1 MNRLWYVAKA
11 VFTGLCISQILA
23 TWQVYLSNKHLF
35 HTVMAIEQAGYLTIP
50 NALVTPTL
58 RTFGHA
64 FFGGCFFT
72 LSIGAGLSISSVFFA
87 WAWDRILGR
96 NRLWLFSIVFVWLT
110 PVVAMNGQGLLPMVT
125 AYFLVVPFVVF
136 IATLRWI
143 PPETTDKRWRNRII
157 PFVPIALLTLIWT
170 AYADRFLFLDIR
182 DFLLLSN
189 PVGQKVDRFYYRYTL
204 YPAQVFKTLQ
214 QKTLKTCRLPNLDDN
229 AQAKGLQNTFIKND
243 YLPVE
248 TDGPVDL
255 EAVVSNNRL
264 ELKHAGKTVIQTDLR
279 TFFSRSQQV
288 LNDFSTKT
296 DRYGPFRQ
304 ATIVFLVIGF
314 PVLLYITV
322 FALIL
327 FVTGYLVS
335 PSRSFLVTA
344 GICFVIGLG
353 LLAPLVLGRSK
364 TTPTDQVPGA
374 LNASSWKQRVSAL
387 RTLVDNKQ
395 EIGRFDVYR
404 QMLTSPHLSERYW
417 VAKALGVSR
426 QPETFPVLVT
436 LLDDSHPNVV
446 SMAFHALRQRG
457 NRQIVGEILKRIK
470 TSDHWYNQWYAY
482 RTLRGLGWSQ
492 LEGNS

>member
-1 MNRLWYVAKA
+1 VAKA
-11 VFTGLCISQILA
+11 VFTGLCITQILA
-23 TWQVYLSNKHLF
+23 TWQVYLSNNNLF
-35 HTVMAIEQAGYLTIP
+35 HTVRAIEQAGYLTIP
-50 NALVTPTL
+50 NALVAPTL
-58 RTFGHA
+58 RTFAHA

-72 LSIGAGLSISSVFFA
+72 LSIGAGLSIFSVLLA
-87 WAWDRILGR
+87 WVWDRILGR
-96 NRLWLFSIVFVWLT
+96 NRLWLLSIVFLWLT
-110 PVVAMNGQGLLPMVT
+110 PMVAMNSQGFSPMVT

-136 IATLRWI
+136 MATLRWI
-143 PPETTDKRWRNRII
+143 PSETTDIRWRNRLI

-170 AYADRFLFLDIR
+170 AYADQFLFLDIR

-214 QKTLKTCRLPNLDDN
+214 QKTLKTCRLPNLDDK
-229 AQAKGLQNTFIKND
+229 AQAKGLENTFIKND
-243 YLPVE
+243 YLPVA

-255 EAVVSNNRL
+255 EAVVSKNRL
-264 ELKHAGKTVIQTDLR
+264 ELRHAGGTVIQTELR
-279 TFFSRSQQV
+279 TFFSRPQHV
-288 LNDFSTKT
+288 LNDFSSKT

-314 PVLLYITV
+314 PVLLYVTV

-327 FVTGYLVS
+327 FVTGFLVP
-335 PSRSFLVTA
+335 PSRSFLLAA

-353 LLAPLVLGRSK
+353 LLAPLVLGRFK
-364 TTPTDQVPGA
+364 TVPPDQVSEA
-374 LNASSWKQRVSAL
+374 LNASSWKQRVSGL

-404 QMLTSPHLSERYW
+404 QMLTSPHLPERYW
-417 VAKALGVSR
+417 LAKALGVSR
-426 QPETFPVLVT
+426 QPETFHALVT
-436 LLDDSHPNVV
+436 LLDDSHPNVI

-457 NRQIVGEILKRIK
+457 NKRIVSQILKRIA

-482 RTLRGLGWSQ
+482 RTLRALGWSQ
-492 LEGNS
+492 VKGN